1 MVFPL
6 NHQMMLVLWINKH
19 GRCVTITQSYIT
31 WMTLTVVLVSLCL
44 PPIDTE
50 WIFLVFTKIRPI
62 IGVFAAMVIA
72 DWDSKIWNLTDWLY
86 VILKEKLL
94 FEWAHHRLKRNY
106 AIGTPIMIGRHYSH
120 YEQFILPE
128 SMRFFYLTG
137 GGGCCPYLPNQ
148 NGARLSNT
156 I

>member
-1 MVFPL
+1 
-6 NHQMMLVLWINKH
+6 MLVLWINKH
-19 GRCVTITQSYIT
+19 GRCVTITQSYNH
-31 WMTLTVVLVSLCL
+31 LNDFDCCPCVLVSTTHWHRVNILSFYK
-44 PPIDTE
+44 DTPDY
-50 WIFLVFTKIRPI
+50 WCFCCDGYRRLR
-62 IGVFAAMVIA
+62 
-72 DWDSKIWNLTDWLY
+72 SKIWNLTDWLY

-94 FEWAHHRLKRNY
+94 FEWAHHRLKNNY
-106 AIGTPIMIGRHYSH
+106 VIGAPIMIGRHYSH

-137 GGGCCPYLPNQ
+137 GGGCCPYHPNQ